1 MKFQQQQQQGTGGA
15 GWWVV
20 ESSALDFMFPSI
32 FPSFPLALLREISVR
47 PPAAREDSDAAAV

>member
-20 ESSALDFMFPSI
+20 ESSALDF
-32 FPSFPLALLREISVR
+32 PLSLFLLREKRCGRAGSQQGG
-47 PPAAREDSDAAAV
+47 